1 MKNNILEAIGDTPI
15 VRLNSIGSDV
25 ESELFVKIEYMNP
38 GLSVKD
44 RIAPLI
50 VEDAENKGE
59 LRPGGTIVE
68 ATSGNTGAGLERPD
82 NEDTECHGLAFSSGL
97 GATTT
102 ILFALLSHGDHILCS
117 DDVYGG
123 TFRLITGK
131 DLRGFEK
138 FGISCDYVDMTDEAS
153 LAGKIRENTR
163 LIWIES
169 PTNPLLKMADI
180 RSIASK
186 YGKDGVIVAVDNTF
200 MSPCFQKPLALG
212 ADIAVHSTT
221 KYISGHSDVVG
232 GALVTKSQALHER
245 IKHYQNTLGETPAP
259 FDCYMTMR
267 GIDTLPVRME
277 KHQENAMKIAGF
289 LEEHAG
295 VEKVIYPG
303 LESHPQFEL
312 AKKQMSGF
320 GGILAFYLKGGMAE
334 ARRFLENVQLF
345 TLAESLGGTESLVE
359 HPAIMTHAS
368 LTGES
373 REALGISDTLIR
385 LSVGI
390 EDAEDLIEDLEQA
403 LEA

>member
-1 MKNNILEAIGDTPI
+1 M
-15 VRLNSIGSDV
+15 
-25 ESELFVKIEYMNP
+25 
-38 GLSVKD
+38 
-44 RIAPLI
+44 
-50 VEDAENKGE
+50 
-59 LRPGGTIVE
+59 
-68 ATSGNTGAGLERPD
+68 
-82 NEDTECHGLAFSSGL
+82 
-97 GATTT
+97 
-102 ILFALLSHGDHILCS
+102 LCS
-117 DDVYGG
+117 DDLYGG

-138 FGISCDYVDMTDEAS
+138 FGIACDYVDMADEAS
-153 LAGKIRENTR
+153 LAGKIRGNTR

-169 PTNPLLKMADI
+169 PSNPLLKMADI
-180 RSIASK
+180 RSIAST
-186 YGKDGVIVAVDNTF
+186 YGKDGIIVAVDNTF
-200 MSPCFQKPLALG
+200 MSPCFQRPLALG

-221 KYISGHSDVVG
+221 KYISGHSDVIG

-245 IKHYQNTLGETPAP
+245 IKHYQNTLGATPAP

-373 REALGISDTLIR
+373 RETLGISDTLIR